1 MTLDEII
8 EGCKNNNQRCY
19 TKLYNTYRPKL
30 TSVIKQYFK
39 DIDTVE
45 EVLQQTFIKV
55 YEKINKYT
63 NTGSF
68 QSWLVMIAKNSSID
82 YYRKHKEDDELTDNL
97 YLNFNPY
104 SEEQLNEDIKVN
116 SNLIKECVNQLTPSY
131 KEVFDLFV
139 IQEYQH
145 KEIAEILGITVGSSK
160 SNLFKA
166 KNKIKKMLNSKF
178 EFN

>member
-19 TKLYNTYRPKL
+19 TKLYDMYRPKL
-30 TSVIKQYFK
+30 LLVIKQYFK

-45 EVLQQTFIKV
+45 ELLQQTFIKV
-55 YEKINKYT
+55 YEKIDKYT

-97 YLNFNPY
+97 NFNPY
-104 SEEQLNEDIKVN
+104 SEEQLNVDIEVN
-116 SNLIKECVNQLTPSY
+116 SNLIKEYINQLTPSY

-145 KEIAEILGITVGSSK
+145 KEIAEMLGITVGSSK